1 MKTGRLFTKLRKA
14 EKRLLEFMEASV
26 GFLLGYS
33 IPPFIHAGVFS
44 DREEKGVE
52 VVIDED
58 MEKFYED
65 LYKNDDD
72 E

>member
-1 MKTGRLFTKLRKA
+1 MIKPFVIIILIVTLF
-14 EKRLLEFMEASV
+14 V

-58 MEKFYED
+58 LEKFYED
-65 LYKNDDD
+65 LYKDKEDD

>member
-1 MKTGRLFTKLRKA
+1 MKHAFGIVIITVTLFI
-14 EKRLLEFMEASV
+14 

-44 DREEKGVE
+44 SERAEKGVE
-52 VVIDED
+52 VKVDED

-65 LYKNDDD
+65 LYKDSAD
-72 E
+72 EE

>member
-1 MKTGRLFTKLRKA
+1 MNKVFGIIILIVVLF
-14 EKRLLEFMEASV
+14 V

-52 VVIDED
+52 VVIDEEA
-58 MEKFYED
+58 EKYYED
-65 LYKNDDD
+65 LFKED
-72 E
+72 EDE

>member
-1 MKTGRLFTKLRKA
+1 MKNMFGIIILIVTLF
-14 EKRLLEFMEASV
+14 V

-44 DREEKGVE
+44 SDRAEKGVE
-52 VVIDED
+52 VKVDEK

-65 LYKNDDD
+65 LYKDN
-72 E
+72 EEEE

>member
-1 MKTGRLFTKLRKA
+1 MNKTFGFVILIVTLF
-14 EKRLLEFMEASV
+14 V

-52 VVIDED
+52 IVIDED
-58 MEKFYED
+58 MEKFYDD
-65 LYKNDDD
+65 LYKDNDDD

>member
-1 MKTGRLFTKLRKA
+1 MKSMLSIIILIVTLFL
-14 EKRLLEFMEASV
+14 

-44 DREEKGVE
+44 SDRAEKGVE
-52 VVIDED
+52 VKVDEEL
-58 MEKFYED
+58 EKFYED
-65 LYKNDDD
+65 LYKDSEDD

>member
-1 MKTGRLFTKLRKA
+1 MNKIFGIILLIVTLF
-14 EKRLLEFMEASV
+14 V

-52 VVIDED
+52 ILIDEET
-58 MEKFYED
+58 EKYYDNLFKEEED
-65 LYKNDDD
+65 

>member
-1 MKTGRLFTKLRKA
+1 MKNVFGIIILIVTLF
-14 EKRLLEFMEASV
+14 V

-52 VVIDED
+52 VVVDENL
-58 MEKFYED
+58 EKFYED
-65 LYKNDDD
+65 LYKDN
-72 E
+72 EEEE

>member
-1 MKTGRLFTKLRKA
+1 MNKIFGIIIIVVILF
-14 EKRLLEFMEASV
+14 V

-52 VVIDED
+52 VVIDEET
-58 MEKFYED
+58 EKYYDNLFKDNDEED
-65 LYKNDDD
+65 

>member
-1 MKTGRLFTKLRKA
+1 MNKVFGIIILIVTLF
-14 EKRLLEFMEASV
+14 V

-52 VVIDED
+52 IVIDEN

-65 LYKNDDD
+65 LYKEDDD

>member
-1 MKTGRLFTKLRKA
+1 MKNIFGLIILIVTLF
-14 EKRLLEFMEASV
+14 V

-52 VVIDED
+52 IVVDENL
-58 MEKFYED
+58 EKFYED
-65 LYKNDDD
+65 LYKDKG
-72 E
+72 EEE

>member
-1 MKTGRLFTKLRKA
+1 MKYTFGIVMLIVTLF
-14 EKRLLEFMEASV
+14 V

-52 VVIDED
+52 VVVDKD
-58 MEKFYED
+58 LEKFYED
-65 LYKNDDD
+65 LYKDN
-72 E
+72 EEEE

>member
-1 MKTGRLFTKLRKA
+1 MNKTFGLIILIVTLF
-14 EKRLLEFMEASV
+14 V

-52 VVIDED
+52 LVIDED
-58 MEKFYED
+58 MEKLYED
-65 LYKNDDD
+65 LYKENDD

>member
-1 MKTGRLFTKLRKA
+1 MKYAFGIVILIVTLFI
-14 EKRLLEFMEASV
+14 

-52 VVIDED
+52 ILIDENL
-58 MEKFYED
+58 EKFYED
-65 LYKNDDD
+65 LYNDDED
-72 E
+72 EE

>member
-1 MKTGRLFTKLRKA
+1 MNKTFGIIILIVTLF
-14 EKRLLEFMEASV
+14 V

-65 LYKNDDD
+65 LYKENEDD

>member
-1 MKTGRLFTKLRKA
+1 MKHMFGIIIVIVTLF
-14 EKRLLEFMEASV
+14 V

-52 VVIDED
+52 VVVDENL
-58 MEKFYED
+58 EKFYED
-65 LYKNDDD
+65 LYKDTAD
-72 E
+72 EE

>member
-1 MKTGRLFTKLRKA
+1 MKHMFGIIIVIVTLF
-14 EKRLLEFMEASV
+14 V

-52 VVIDED
+52 VVVDENL
-58 MEKFYED
+58 EKFYED
-65 LYKNDDD
+65 LYKDN
-72 E
+72 EGEE

>member
-1 MKTGRLFTKLRKA
+1 MNKIFGIIILIVILF
-14 EKRLLEFMEASV
+14 V

-52 VVIDED
+52 VLVDED
-58 MEKFYED
+58 MEKYYED
-65 LYKNDDD
+65 LYKNQEED

>member
-1 MKTGRLFTKLRKA
+1 MNKIFGIIILIVALF
-14 EKRLLEFMEASV
+14 V

-52 VVIDED
+52 VLIDEET
-58 MEKFYED
+58 EKYYDNLFKEEED
-65 LYKNDDD
+65 

>member
-1 MKTGRLFTKLRKA
+1 MNKIFGIIILIVTLF
-14 EKRLLEFMEASV
+14 V

-52 VVIDED
+52 VVIDEET
-58 MEKFYED
+58 EKYYDNLFKED
-65 LYKNDDD
+65 ED

>member
-1 MKTGRLFTKLRKA
+1 MNRILGIIILIVTLYL
-14 EKRLLEFMEASV
+14 

-52 VVIDED
+52 ILVDEEMEKYYEKLYEDDED
-58 MEKFYED
+58 E
-65 LYKNDDD
+65 
-72 E
+72 

>member
-1 MKTGRLFTKLRKA
+1 MNRVLGIIILVASLF
-14 EKRLLEFMEASV
+14 V

-33 IPPFIHAGVFS
+33 IPPFIHSGVFS

-52 VVIDED
+52 ILIDEET
-58 MEKFYED
+58 EKYYDNLFKEEED
-65 LYKNDDD
+65 

>member
-1 MKTGRLFTKLRKA
+1 MNKTFGIVILIVAIFI
-14 EKRLLEFMEASV
+14 

-52 VVIDED
+52 IVIDENL
-58 MEKFYED
+58 EKFYDD
-65 LYKNDDD
+65 LYKDD
-72 E
+72 EDDE

>member
-1 MKTGRLFTKLRKA
+1 MNKTFGIIILIVALFI
-14 EKRLLEFMEASV
+14 

-52 VVIDED
+52 VLIDEET
-58 MEKFYED
+58 EKYYDNLFKEEED
-65 LYKNDDD
+65 

>member
-1 MKTGRLFTKLRKA
+1 MKYALGIVILIVTLFI
-14 EKRLLEFMEASV
+14 

-44 DREEKGVE
+44 DRQEKGVE
-52 VVIDED
+52 VLIDED
-58 MEKFYED
+58 LEKFYED
-65 LYKNDDD
+65 LYKDKED

>member
-1 MKTGRLFTKLRKA
+1 MNRIFGII
-14 EKRLLEFMEASV
+14 LLVVTLYV

-52 VVIDED
+52 VLVDEE
-58 MEKFYED
+58 MEKYYEK
-65 LYKNDDD
+65 LYEENED
-72 E
+72 EE